1 VPLLPDGCSPIGHSK
16 GVRDANELLTRA
28 DYRGPMDK
36 HVDSLSG
43 SSFERAVIGGEPF
56 VVKYLGHER
65 DWLARA
71 LGDRDCWTWT
81 LWRTG
86 LLDALPPVIDHAIVA
101 MSRDPVTGEVTTVM
115 RDVGDHLVPAGDGP
129 VPVDQHLRFL
139 DHMARVHAHFWG
151 FADGADL
158 MPAAN
163 RYTGLTPAMAEREAA
178 AGHDDAVPRAIP
190 GGWAALRAAAP
201 EAHAAAAALAADPGP
216 LVAALAATPATFVH
230 GDWKFGNL
238 GSQPDGRTILL
249 DWGWPGRAAPLVDV
263 AWYLAVNCDR
273 LPVSKE
279 DTLAAYRAA
288 LEAQGVA
295 TDPWWDA
302 QLPPALLG
310 AFVQLGWSKAGDP
323 AELDWWVTRAIPA
336 ARKILG

>member
-1 VPLLPDGCSPIGHSK
+1 VL
-16 GVRDANELLTRA
+16 DANELLAGA
-28 DYRGPMDK
+28 DWRGPMDK

-43 SSFERAVIGGEPF
+43 STFERAVIGGEPYI
-56 VVKYLGHER
+56 VKFLAYER

-86 LLDALPPVIDHAIVA
+86 LLDTLPDCVDHTIAA
-101 MSRDPVTGEVTTVM
+101 MSRDPATGEVTVVM
-115 RDVGDHLVPAGDGP
+115 RDVGAHLVPAGGTP
-129 VPVDQHLRFL
+129 IPEDQHLRFV
-139 DHMARVHAHFWG
+139 DHLARFHAHFWD
-151 FADGADL
+151 FPDGADL
-158 MPAAN
+158 MAPGN
-163 RYTGLTPAMAEREAA
+163 RYTGLTPAMAAREAA
-178 AGHDDAVPRAIP
+178 AGHDDPVPRAIP
-190 GGWAALRAAAP
+190 GGWAALREAAP
-201 EAHAAAAALAADPGP
+201 EAYEAAAALAADPGP

-238 GSQPDGRTILL
+238 GSHPDGRTIVL

-273 LPVSKE
+273 LPITKD
-279 DTLAAYRAA
+279 DTIAAYREA
-288 LEAQGVA
+288 LERHGIA
-295 TDPWWDA
+295 TADWWDA
-302 QLPPALLG
+302 QLPAALLG
-310 AFVQLGWSKAGDP
+310 GFVQLGWSKTGDP